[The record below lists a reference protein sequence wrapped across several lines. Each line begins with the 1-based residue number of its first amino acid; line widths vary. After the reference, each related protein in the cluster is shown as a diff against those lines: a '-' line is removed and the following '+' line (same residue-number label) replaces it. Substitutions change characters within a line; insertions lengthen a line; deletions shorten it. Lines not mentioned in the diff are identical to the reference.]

1 MKEEIENRCREKR
14 KILLPEL
21 KAEKPT
27 PNNQTKPPTTKN
39 TFDHDKDHPTD
50 LQNIPIPTLRKH
62 SIWVQQGKVFRPNLH
77 AGKTAVQKKRE
88 GRSHNSCSS
97 KLSIKPYCIF

>member
-14 KILLPEL
+14 KKLLPEL

-27 PNNQTKPPTTKN
+27 PNNQTKPRATKN

-62 SIWVQQGKVFRPNLH
+62 NIGYNKAKCFVPSYMLEKQHYK
-77 AGKTAVQKKRE
+77 KKR
-88 GRSHNSCSS
+88 RQIS
-97 KLSIKPYCIF
+97 